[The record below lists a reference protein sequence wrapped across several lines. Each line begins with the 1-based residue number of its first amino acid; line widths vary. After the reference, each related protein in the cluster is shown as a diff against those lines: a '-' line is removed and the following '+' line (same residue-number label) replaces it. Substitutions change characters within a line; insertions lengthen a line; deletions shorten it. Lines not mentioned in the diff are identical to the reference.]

1 MLKQLIKLLLAF
13 IVAYLLPHIFL
24 DKTKDLLDM
33 FLLLVSIIIP
43 FQITT
48 YSLIV
53 GIIDTESLLNIKN
66 INSSALKALADLFDE
81 FSTDTRS
88 VILLG
93 ILFFVST
100 FIIKN
105 YISVFSEFWLHII
118 KSISFFAILAIFS
131 IVIESIN
138 VILKVGKSKLDVVE
152 QINLGVP
159 KSETLHSR

>member
-1 MLKQLIKLLLAF
+1 MIKNNLKITIAL
-13 IVAYLLPHIFL
+13 IVAFLMPHILL

-53 GIIDTESLLNIKN
+53 GIIDAESLLNIKK
-66 INSSALKALADLFDE
+66 INPDALGALGDLFEE
-81 FSTDTRS
+81 FSSDTRLI
-88 VILLG
+88 ILFG

-100 FIIKN
+100 FIVKTGVSEVSMVCLKI
-105 YISVFSEFWLHII
+105 IS
-118 KSISFFAILAIFS
+118 SIAFFAILAIFS

-138 VILKVGKSKLDVVE
+138 VILKVGKSKIDIAKRLK
-152 QINLGVP
+152 N
-159 KSETLHSR
+159 TN